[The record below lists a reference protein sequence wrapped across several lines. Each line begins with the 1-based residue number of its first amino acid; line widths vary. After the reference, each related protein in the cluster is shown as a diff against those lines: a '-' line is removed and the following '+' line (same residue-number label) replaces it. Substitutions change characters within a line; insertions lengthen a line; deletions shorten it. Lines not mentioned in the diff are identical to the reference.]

1 MEHEGQRITVI
12 DRLFSFITLFLLSF
26 SVQSVLAK
34 DYVGNVTSYQ
44 FQYDGVD
51 KISFR
56 IPTYDQNSDDSW
68 VYDGNVYY
76 RVEGTDA
83 QVCILNWWVAE
94 TDIDDDDTYVWTNMR
109 TFAPG
114 TVQFMCSKVKKDADN
129 PVLSQDII
137 KRGVYEVDGL
147 MIIDL
152 DWHLPR
158 ELRGKNLIISWKV
171 HKTGNNS
178 IKNRWV
184 DIPDQTIQV
193 NAAPAEVNPIIL
205 EPVLSYETSHTGQ
218 ISVPWMIA
226 ATNLQHAQ
234 AEYFDRTV
242 NQQVTQVLETDS
254 STVMGYVYVPADHLI
269 DNFTVVV
276 DYKDTEGALLTGRRS
291 NPPLSIPLLH
301 HAKNFAAQ
309 LQPDGKTL
317 LTWSITDTQWG
328 DIMNTDQ
335 WEIQRNLTGTTG
347 MGDSNWQTVGM
358 VAFDEATADY
368 EFTDEALPQ
377 VYNNQPV
384 SYRIRRM
391 ATASWGWSTQAGVAM
406 LVITQPLALPYVQ
419 SATVQRA
426 PNWGENDV
434 RDIMLSWDFPP
445 SAFGMKTV
453 SSEKSVSGEVVEIA
467 TADDWKAFADR
478 VNNGE
483 QLLTAKMTADVELPV
498 DAPMVGSGVTNHPF
512 SGIFDGQGHTLTVNY
527 YMGEN
532 TPNILSI
539 YAPFEYISDASILNL
554 HVDGSITCAQNC
566 LAGIVGKTN
575 NNCDIQ
581 NCRSSV
587 TLKST
592 FIGSILVAGLVGAAG
607 GNNSELLIQDCRF
620 DGKILGESATSGF
633 VGDYYMDAKVT
644 LKNCY
649 FNPSTVSSPS
659 SDWKNFVARYS
670 GVGNS
675 VIDLQ
680 NCLYRKTFG
689 EEPQGTS
696 VENKTAKQIKNMLG
710 DRWILTS
717 NSLVL
722 PIMSSI
728 IYVWDEKAKLT
739 LCIDKYVKGKLNSTV
754 QRQLDKDEI
763 KQHKA
768 TVSLTSPCVDYG
780 FRLVIDRGGSQLRI
794 NDSPDSVKTVSFD
807 IPTDSATQ
815 FTFNSNVK
823 LDSLQFE
830 EQQTSVVLSWTIKE
844 GLADF
849 YRITRR
855 DLTKDTTIVL
865 EAEYDQTSY
874 VDKTVRPQHN
884 YEYTVEG
891 VTQCEGEQISKL
903 TIVGHCKPTGM
914 VQGYV
919 RLFDGTALANRK
931 VVVNTSDKT
940 KYSTTTDENGYFEI
954 AGIVYTG
961 EETVTITVETTGEE
975 KPFPTLYATFN
986 DASNLTSNL
995 VFTQDDYYL
1004 LSGQVMYDGTS
1015 VPVVGAMFERDG
1027 VIVRNGS
1034 GMPVTTNSQGSFSVS
1049 IPQGTHTIRVVKEGH
1064 VFANDGFYLSPDAAG
1079 NDKTQVNWQKSVP
1092 RHLFWDQTRVMMQ
1105 GRVVGG
1111 NVQGNL
1117 PLGQSLSKN
1126 NLGDSLTIVMQLEGD
1141 NTSWLVRDQLDAT
1154 VTERHNPYTFGVTDT
1169 CSVDV
1174 YRHRMVI
1181 HPDPLTGEYC
1191 VPVLPVKYK
1200 VTEVS
1205 ANGYSTLFQ
1214 PGQVG
1219 ETVDFTKNVEG
1230 DTVTW
1235 KRIYHSSPMLQV
1247 KQFNM
1252 GGKEYMGIE
1261 SYKSLDVTGKDV
1273 TISLWNDSTGYAFG
1287 HPVFMA
1293 GSSIIMNLS
1302 AQERYYFN
1310 NDTKSNVPDIVLL
1323 DGGSVIINNGLIS
1336 TTETAT
1342 IQLDSIGEGN
1352 YIFTPQNL
1360 TFTEEGDRALKNM
1373 NMTLLYDGTYYD
1385 VEPVKGFVMAAKAKS
1400 EGRRIVNDGG
1410 TYLIDILRD
1419 PPGSGSSAY
1428 IESGSKISYSFTND
1442 IKAMAGVQ
1450 MSLGAGGGT
1459 TYYSGLWAGMGG
1471 GAAAGLVNS
1480 FSSKSFVNMTLSTT
1494 YYNNWQHS
1502 YTFETADRISTSGD
1516 IFNVGRD
1523 ADVYIGVTHN
1533 AVVEDAIAVRVIDED
1548 TYQLLTTHEGGSFSV
1563 DGNKFDVRQGA
1574 LKVMAEGTSN
1584 GQKIYL
1590 VRDEVLQCYTTLK
1603 NTFVHSQA
1611 FIEQE
1616 LIPNML
1622 KVRNTLLLPKGTTK
1636 ETAQLVATQL
1646 KCAVYISEVD
1656 QDDER
1661 FGWQYEMV
1669 EPDGMEGQC
1678 SDSIAVINRNIQTW
1692 IRFMAENEYEKLN
1705 ASELVQSYD
1714 FDGRSSIT
1722 HSESFTLGGSE
1733 SRYWLFPGLDPG
1745 NIAFGAIPGYKK
1757 STTSTEE
1764 ESVGSIAVQV
1774 EVTGV
1779 SLQFDIAP
1787 IIGFDYNYTYG
1798 KSEGESKKVG
1808 YTLSTSSKSNLVVD
1822 VYRTKVDLDELKRR
1836 AEEGDL
1842 DELFQVT
1849 TEDKIDDVKG
1859 LSGLGFLSYFDSD
1872 RAQRYRSL
1880 VYRTRGGATV
1890 NPYEDARY
1898 TKYYSAGT
1906 LLDAKTIEI
1915 DKLRIW
1921 TDQASVANVPYGE
1934 PARFT
1939 IHMANESEAPALA
1952 SINFAYFLEDRTN
1965 VKGAKVTVDGA
1976 SLSGEGHSIY
1986 IPVGE
1991 VVTKQIEIYAGAEFD
2006 YDNIAIGLYNPSD
2019 PSRKQLCYLSAH
2031 YVPTAGNVD
2040 ITLPGD
2046 KWVMNTESAYDH
2058 EQQQYFMP
2066 VQIDGFDVNFRNFD
2080 HIELQYKLST
2090 QGDKDWVSVCSF
2102 YNDSTLMAKASGVCE
2117 MIKNDGHIIA
2127 NFYGEK
2133 DPIEQNYDLR
2143 AVNYCRY
2150 GNGFLTNPSQIIT
2163 GIKDTRRPQ
2172 LFGTPQ
2178 PVNGILDIGSD
2189 VVLRFSEPIAGNY
2202 LSELNNFQIVGT
2214 TNQTNITQS
2223 TNLRFDE
2230 GSKAY
2235 SESRRNLNNRS
2246 FTIDVMI
2253 NPDQND
2259 KSMTFFSH
2267 GTGSNSLELGVTAD
2281 RHLAVAFNDTTFLS
2295 DKAIDFNGLR
2305 QVAFVFDQNLTDKVV
2320 DVTIYDG
2327 TTSLGSFR
2335 YNKLYSGVG
2344 NLILGSA
2351 QKGNLLNSI
2360 DYQGQMLEFRLW
2372 NQALNSAQIGA
2383 YAQKK
2388 LTGYELGLLDNYP
2401 LSEGKGKY
2409 SYNKSPNGNDLQL
2422 SGTNWKMPAGL
2433 SMKLDG
2439 KKGFKLNDNLFNRD
2453 WYQDYTLSFW
2463 FRTPD
2468 SEGTLLAN
2476 GLGENEDGCK
2486 NHFNFG
2492 VHAGKLG
2499 LKLNGLNLQTDVDVD
2514 NDEWHNVAL
2523 TVNRSRN
2530 VGNLYVD
2537 NSLKKTFAV
2546 DTLGGILGTN
2556 LAAGATYTTD
2566 GIVNPINGNIDEIK
2580 MYEMVLPES
2589 SLIDNS
2595 NLTETGFEMGLMCYL
2610 SFSQYE
2616 LQMDGSQRLMPTGL
2630 SLRRYTDKTTGQV
2643 SERRD
2648 TIVAPDVV
2656 NSLCDRTNYAPM
2668 SEMDVLENIK
2678 FSYVCDGTDLLINFD
2693 MPDVS
2698 LEKCN
2703 VKVTVMEVAD
2713 LNGNTMASPATM
2725 DLYVYKSPLRW
2736 GEKHIDYDA
2745 KYGDEHSFT
2754 VDVANLSGKIKNY
2767 TIGGLPLWITA
2778 SKTQGRLSALDTE
2791 TITFTISPFINV
2803 GDYDEVIYLITEDGM
2818 VEPLPINVTVRSE
2831 APVWEVDEDLRNKNI
2846 TMHMIARVMVEG
2858 EVSHDPDDMLAVFG
2872 TNHKLLGVTRLDV
2885 DNSNNANEAL
2895 AFLTVYNSNY
2905 DEIPLKFELWDAS
2918 HGRIYSVAPKVNYI
2932 SFKADKIMGS
2942 TDNPVM
2948 LYNTSEEM
2956 QRLSLEKGWNWVSL
2970 YVQPEKCKPSELLN
2984 ASTLW
2989 MPGDAVE
2996 IVYEKG
3002 TTKLMTYKTLMAGD
3016 SCYWDGGDEQVV
3028 INPRLMYRFYSNN
3041 KKDAYIK
3048 GSPTTARIKVK
3059 KGWNRIG
3066 YVSPINLPVAIAL
3079 GDYTDHGSDGD
3090 IIKSQSEFAVLS
3102 VDAKGNRTWKG
3113 TLKFLKT
3120 GEGYMLRRMA
3130 ADEASFDYPTYND
3143 ASRYSSGGSS
3153 HAPQAPLFM
3162 NVSGVSMNV
3171 VATVDGVEPQEGDR
3185 LVAYSA
3191 GDICG
3196 MSELDSE
3203 NRFFLSIGKAADH
3216 TVLFA
3221 LERDG
3226 EIVATTQQTIPYQ
3239 ENAVL
3244 GTLQVPTV
3252 ISFLPMTDAAQ
3263 SGWYTLQ
3270 GMKLQKRP
3278 TRAGIYLLDGKTVII
3293 K

>member
-1 MEHEGQRITVI
+1 MEHESQRITVI
-12 DRLFSFITLFLLSF
+12 DRLFCFITLFLLSF

-56 IPTYDQNSDDSW
+56 IPTYDQNGDDSW

-94 TDIDDDDTYVWTNMR
+94 TDIDGDDTYVWTNMR

-137 KRGVYEVDGL
+137 KRGVYEVNDDGL

-171 HKTGNNS
+171 HKSGNNS

-193 NAAPAEVNPIIL
+193 NDAPAEVDPMIL

-242 NQQVTQVLETDS
+242 NQQVTQVLDTDS

-269 DNFTVVV
+269 ENFTVVV

-328 DIMNTDQ
+328 DIMDTDQ

-391 ATASWGWSTQAGVAM
+391 ATASWGWTTQAGVAM
-406 LVITQPLALPYVQ
+406 LVIPQSLALPYVQ

-445 SAFGMKTV
+445 SAFGMKVFPLEQAAST
-453 SSEKSVSGEVVEIA
+453 EVVEIA
-467 TADDWKAFADR
+467 TADDWKSFADR

-483 QLLTAKMTADVELPV
+483 RIMYAKMTADIELPF
-498 DAPMVGSGVTNHPF
+498 DATRIGTGTNPFTGV
-512 SGIFDGQGHTLTVNY
+512 FDGQGHTLSIEFNIP
-527 YMGEN
+527 EN
-532 TPNILSI
+532 SLNVL
-539 YAPFEYISDASILNL
+539 YAPFECINGATILNL
-554 HVDGSITCAQNC
+554 HVTGAITSAEDGF
-566 LAGIVGKTN
+566 AGIVGSAYGNSKL
-575 NNCDIQ
+575 Q

-587 TLKST
+587 RLLTT
-592 FIGSILVAGLVGAAG
+592 FMGKNLMGGLVGQAI
-607 GNNSELLIQDCRF
+607 GNLEIKDSRF
-620 DGKILGESATSGF
+620 DGKLLGESASAGGF
-633 VGDYYMDAKVT
+633 VGDHVLNSKVT
-644 LKNCY
+644 LTNCY
-649 FNPSTVSSPS
+649 FNPADVTLPS
-659 SDWKNFVARYS
+659 GSGTGTFVGLMDSY
-670 GVGNS
+670 GGEVEF
-675 VIDLQ
+675 Q
-680 NCLYRKTFG
+680 NCLYRKPFG
-689 EEPQGTS
+689 ETLQGTS
-696 VENKTAKQIKNMLG
+696 VENETAKQIKDMLG

-722 PIMSSI
+722 PIMSGI
-728 IYVWDEKAKLT
+728 IYIWDEKAKLT

-919 RLFDGTALANRK
+919 RLFDGTAIANRK
-931 VVVNTSDKT
+931 VVANTSDKT

-961 EETVTITVETTGEE
+961 EETVTITVETTGVE

-1049 IPQGTHTIRVVKEGH
+1049 IPQGIHTIRVVKEGH
-1064 VFANDGFYLSPDAAG
+1064 VFSNDGFYLSPDAAG
-1079 NDKTQVNWQKSVP
+1079 SDKTQVNWQKSVP
-1092 RHLFWDQTRVMMQ
+1092 GHLFWDQTRVMMQ

-1302 AQERYYFN
+1302 AQERYYLN
-1310 NDTKSNVPDIVLL
+1310 NDTKSCAPDIVLL

-1450 MSLGAGGGT
+1450 MSLGTGGGT

-1745 NIAFGAIPGYKK
+1745 KIAFGAIPGYKN
-1757 STTSTEE
+1757 STTSTKE

-1842 DELFQVT
+1842 DELFQIT

-1939 IHMANESEAPALA
+1939 IHMANESEAPSLA

-1976 SLSGEGHSIY
+1976 SLSGEGHSVY

-2066 VQIDGFDVNFRNFD
+2066 IQIDGFDVNFRNFD

-2102 YNDSTLMAKASGVCE
+2102 YNDSTLMAKANGVCE

-2133 DPIEQNYDLR
+2133 DPIEQSYDLR

-2150 GNGFLTNPSQIIT
+2150 GNGFLTNASRILS
-2163 GIKDTRRPQ
+2163 GVKDTRRPQ

-2253 NPDQND
+2253 NPDQNAN
-2259 KSMTFFSH
+2259 SMTFFSH

-2305 QVAFVFDQNLTDKVV
+2305 QVVFVFDQNLTDKVV

-2486 NHFNFG
+2486 NHFNFS

-2858 EVSHDPDDMLAVFG
+2858 EVSHDSDDMLAVFG
-2872 TNHKLLGVTRLDV
+2872 NNHKLLGVTRLDV
-2885 DNSNNANEAL
+2885 DNRNNANEAL
-2895 AFLTVYNSNY
+2895 AFLTVYNNNY

-2942 TDNPVM
+2942 TDDPVM

-3048 GSPTTARIKVK
+3048 GNPTTARIKVK

>member
-12 DRLFSFITLFLLSF
+12 ERIISFITLFVTFLL
-26 SVQSVLAK
+26 VQTAFAE
-34 DYVGNVTSYQ
+34 DYNGQISSYQ
-44 FQYDGVD
+44 ALYDG
-51 KISFR
+51 KSTISFQL
-56 IPTYDQNSDDSW
+56 PTYDQNGYDSW

-76 RVEGTDA
+76 
-83 QVCILNWWVAE
+83 QVAGSESKVTIVNWWVRDK
-94 TDIDDDDTYVWTNMR
+94 DIPHSATTIFTWMR
-109 TFAPG
+109 SFAPG
-114 TVQFMCSKVKKDADN
+114 VVQYMRSKSVEKEWSNPILEQKEVCWEVPHVDN
-129 PVLSQDII
+129 DEGKERMVLN
-137 KRGVYEVDGL
+137 V
-147 MIIDL
+147 
-152 DWHLPR
+152 DWHLPP
-158 ELRGKNLIISWKV
+158 ELRGKSIIITWRV
-171 HKTGNNS
+171 HKDGNGH
-178 IKNRWV
+178 V
-184 DIPDQTIQV
+184 D
-193 NAAPAEVNPIIL
+193 NARVDVPNMTFQIVDEPIETDPML
-205 EPVLSYETSHTGQ
+205 LQPMVSYEVAHSGE
-218 ISVPWMIA
+218 IAIPWMIA
-226 ATNLQHAQ
+226 ATNVQKVQ
-234 AEYFDRTV
+234 AEYYDRTHG
-242 NQQVTQVLETDS
+242 NQVTQTLLTDS
-254 STVMGYVYVPADHLI
+254 TTVTGNVYVPAEHVI
-269 DNFTVVV
+269 DNFSVVV
-276 DYKDTEGALLTGRRS
+276 DYKNSEGTLVTGRRTT
-291 NPPLSIPLLH
+291 PAIAVPTLH
-301 HAKNFAAQ
+301 QAKDFSAK
-309 LQPDGKTL
+309 LQPDGNAK
-317 LTWSITDTQWG
+317 LTWKIIDNHWE
-328 DIMNTDQ
+328 DIMPDDQ
-335 WEIQRNLTGTTG
+335 WELQRNLTGTTG
-347 MGDSNWQTVGM
+347 MGDANWKTIGM
-358 VAFDEATADY
+358 VTFNKDQIDY
-368 EFTDEALPQ
+368 EFIDDGLAQ
-377 VYNNQPV
+377 VYANKPV
-384 SYRIRRM
+384 SYRVRRM
-391 ATASWGWSTQAGVAM
+391 ATANWDWTVEAGV
-406 LVITQPLALPYVQ
+406 VTVVVSQPLALPYVQ

-426 PNWGENDV
+426 PNWGMNGIH
-434 RDIMLSWDFPP
+434 DIIVNWDFLQ
-445 SAFGMKTV
+445 SAPGIPFM
-453 SSEKSVSGEVVEIA
+453 SSDTPTSAEVVEIS
-467 TADDWKAFADR
+467 TVEDWNAFADR

-483 QLLTAKMTADVELPV
+483 GPLDAVLTANITLPAD
-498 DAPMVGSGVTNHPF
+498 AKAVGTMEHYYVGNFDGKGHTITLTDFPF
-512 SGIFDGQGHTLTVNY
+512 SIFDYV
-527 YMGEN
+527 
-532 TPNILSI
+532 
-539 YAPFEYISDASILNL
+539 SDASINNLNIAGT
-554 HVDGSITCAQNC
+554 VIGNIIT
-566 LAGIVGKTN
+566 GGFVGYATN
-575 NNCDIQ
+575 LVINR
-581 NCRSSV
+581 CRSSI
-587 TLKST
+587 T
-592 FIGSILVAGLVGAAG
+592 FNVNLSPLDFDLGSFVGRIG
-607 GNNSELLIQDCRF
+607 GNGTVSIIDSRF
-620 DGKILGESATSGF
+620 DGKLLGPENKGIGGF
-633 VGDYYMDAKVT
+633 IGRHLDNSKVII
-644 LKNCY
+644 KNCY
-649 FNPSTVSSPS
+649 FNPSEITVSHEGSFTFIPINEG
-659 SDWKNFVARYS
+659 DL
-670 GVGNS
+670 GNT
-675 VIDLQ
+675 VFIE
-680 NCLYRKTFG
+680 NCCYRTPLG
-689 EEPQGTS
+689 EPQGTS
-696 VENKTAKQIKNMLG
+696 VENHTSKQIREILGEGWAIDKN
-710 DRWILTS
+710 
-717 NSLVL
+717 NLVL
-722 PIMSSI
+722 PIMNVESKY
-728 IYVWDEKAKLT
+728 IYVWDENAKLN
-739 LCIDKYVKGKLNSTV
+739 LYIDKYVKGKLSSSEIRV
-754 QRQLDKDEI
+754 LDKNEI
-763 KQHKA
+763 KQQSA
-768 TVSLTSPCVDYG
+768 TVTLTSPCVDYK
-780 FRLVIDRGGSQLRI
+780 FRMVVDRANSQLRI
-794 NDSPDSVKTVSFD
+794 DDEADSVKNVTFY
-807 IPTDSATQ
+807 IPTDSLTQ
-815 FTFNSNVK
+815 FSFDGNVQ
-823 LDSLQFE
+823 LDSLVFE
-830 EQQTSVVLSWTIKE
+830 ERQSSVVLSWTIKE

-954 AGIVYTG
+954 AGIVYIG

-1015 VPVVGAMFERDG
+1015 VPVVGAQFERDG
-1027 VIVRNGS
+1027 VIIRNGS
-1034 GMPVTTNSQGSFSVS
+1034 GLPVTTNSQGSFSVS

-1064 VFANDGFYLSPDAAG
+1064 TFANDGFYISPDATG

-1126 NLGDSLTIVMQLEGD
+1126 NLGDSLTISMQLEGD

-1154 VTERHNPYTFGVTDT
+1154 VTERHNQHTFGVTDT
-1169 CSVDV
+1169 CLVDI
-1174 YRHRMVI
+1174 YRHRMVV
-1181 HPDPLTGEYC
+1181 HPDPITGEYC
-1191 VPVLPVKYK
+1191 IPVLPVKYK
-1200 VTEVS
+1200 ITEVY

-1219 ETVDFTKNVEG
+1219 ETVDFTKNIEG
-1230 DTVTW
+1230 DTVVW
-1235 KRIYHSSPMLQV
+1235 NRIYHSEPFLQV
-1247 KQFNM
+1247 KQFNI
-1252 GGKEYMGIE
+1252 GGKDYMGIN
-1261 SYKSLDVTGKDV
+1261 SYKSQDNTGKESV
-1273 TISLWNDSTGYAFG
+1273 IELWNDSTGYAFG
-1287 HPVFMA
+1287 YPVFMA
-1293 GSSIIMNLS
+1293 GSSVIMNLS
-1302 AQERYYFN
+1302 AQERYYHN
-1310 NDTKSNVPDIVLL
+1310 NDAKRYTPDVVLL
-1323 DGGSVIINNGLIS
+1323 DGGQVNISNGLIS
-1336 TTETAT
+1336 TTEVAT
-1342 IQLDSIGEGN
+1342 IQLDSVGEGN
-1352 YIFTPQNL
+1352 YVFTPQNM
-1360 TFTEEGDRALKNM
+1360 TFTEEGDMALKTM
-1373 NMTLLYDGTYYD
+1373 NLTLLYDGTYYD
-1385 VEPVKGFVMAAKAKS
+1385 VLPVKGFVMAAKAKS

-1428 IESGSKISYSFTND
+1428 IESGSKISYSFTDN
-1442 IKAMAGVQ
+1442 IKAMAGIDLKV
-1450 MSLGAGGGT
+1450 GTGGGSKYFT
-1459 TYYSGLWAGMGG
+1459 GIWAGLGG
-1471 GAAAGLVNS
+1471 GATIGMVNS
-1480 FSSKSFVNMTLSTT
+1480 FNTKTYLGLNISTT

-1502 YTFETADRISTSGD
+1502 YTFETAERISTASGV
-1516 IFNVGRD
+1516 FNVGRD
-1523 ADVYIGVTHN
+1523 ADVFIGATHN
-1533 AVVEDAIAVRVIDED
+1533 AIVEDAIAVRVIDQD
-1548 TYQLLTTHEGGSFSV
+1548 TYEILKTHEGGSFSV
-1563 DGNKFDVRQGA
+1563 DGKQFDVKQGTM
-1574 LKVMAEGTSN
+1574 KVLATGMSQG
-1584 GQKIYL
+1584 KKVYL
-1590 VRDEVLQCYTTLK
+1590 VRDEVLSCYTTVR
-1603 NTFVHSQA
+1603 NTFAHSQI
-1611 FIEQE
+1611 FIEEE
-1616 LIPNML
+1616 LIPNMI
-1622 KVRNTLLLPKGTTK
+1622 KVRNTLLLPKETNK
-1636 ETAQLVATQL
+1636 KTAQQIADSQSSP
-1646 KCAVYISEVD
+1646 VYVSKVD
-1656 QDDER
+1656 VEDEK
-1661 FGWQYEMV
+1661 FGWEYTMV
-1669 EPDGMEGQC
+1669 EPTGKEGLF
-1678 SDSIAVINRNIQTW
+1678 SDSIATINRNVQTW
-1692 IRFMAENEYEKLN
+1692 IKYLAENEYEKLN
-1705 ASELVQSYD
+1705 ATELVASYD
-1714 FDGRSSIT
+1714 LDGRTSIT
-1722 HSESFTLGGSE
+1722 NSESFTLGGSE
-1733 SRYWLFPGLDPG
+1733 SRYWLLPGMDPG
-1745 NIAFGAIPGYKK
+1745 KIVLPSFAGTMSEGANQIAK
-1757 STTSTEE
+1757 SDNG
-1764 ESVGSIAVQV
+1764 VIGVV
-1774 EVTGV
+1774 MEVVGV
-1779 SLQFDIAP
+1779 SLE
-1787 IIGFDYNYTYG
+1787 IGITPLISFDYNYTYG
-1798 KSEGESKKVG
+1798 KDENQTKKVG
-1808 YTLSTSSKSNLVVD
+1808 FTLATSSKSNLMVD
-1822 VYRTKVDLDELKRR
+1822 VYRTKVDLDELKKR
-1836 AEEGDL
+1836 AKDGDME
-1842 DELFQVT
+1842 ELFQVT
-1849 TEDKIDDVKG
+1849 TESKIDDVKG
-1859 LSGLGFLSYFDSD
+1859 LSGMGFISYFDSD
-1872 RAQRYRSL
+1872 RAKRYRSL
-1880 VYRTRGGATV
+1880 VYRTRGGATAA
-1890 NPYEDARY
+1890 PYEDARY
-1898 TKYYSAGT
+1898 TKYYSPGS

-1921 TDQASVANVPYGE
+1921 AEQASVSNVPYGE

-1939 IHMANESEAPALA
+1939 INMANESEAPALA
-1952 SINFAYFLEDRTN
+1952 SINFNYFLDDQSNE
-1965 VKGAKVTVDGA
+1965 KGAKITVDGA
-1976 SLSGEGHSIY
+1976 TLSGEGHSIY
-1986 IPVGE
+1986 IPVGK
-1991 VVTKQIEIYAGAEFD
+1991 VVTKQIEIYAGADFD
-2006 YDNIAIGLYNPSD
+2006 YENIAIGLVD
-2019 PSRKQLCYLSAH
+2019 PNDPARKQFCYLSAH
-2031 YVPTAGNVD
+2031 YVPTAGKVN
-2040 ITLPGD
+2040 ITLPGN
-2046 KWVMNTESAYDH
+2046 KWVVNTESAYDH

-2253 NPDQND
+2253 NPDQNA

-2546 DTLGGILGTN
+2546 DTLGGILGEN

-2858 EVSHDPDDMLAVFG
+2858 EVSHDTDDMLAVFG
-2872 TNHKLLGVTRLDV
+2872 TNHQLLGVTRLDV

-2942 TDNPVM
+2942 TDDPVM

-3130 ADEASFDYPTYND
+3130 ADEATFDYPTYND

-3171 VATVDGVEPQEGDR
+3171 VATVDGVKLQEGDR

-3191 GDICG
+3191 GDVCG

-3270 GMKLQKRP
+3270 GMKLQERP

>member
-1 MEHEGQRITVI
+1 
-12 DRLFSFITLFLLSF
+12 
-26 SVQSVLAK
+26 
-34 DYVGNVTSYQ
+34 
-44 FQYDGVD
+44 
-51 KISFR
+51 
-56 IPTYDQNSDDSW
+56 
-68 VYDGNVYY
+68 
-76 RVEGTDA
+76 
-83 QVCILNWWVAE
+83 
-94 TDIDDDDTYVWTNMR
+94 
-109 TFAPG
+109 
-114 TVQFMCSKVKKDADN
+114 
-129 PVLSQDII
+129 
-137 KRGVYEVDGL
+137 
-147 MIIDL
+147 
-152 DWHLPR
+152 
-158 ELRGKNLIISWKV
+158 
-171 HKTGNNS
+171 
-178 IKNRWV
+178 
-184 DIPDQTIQV
+184 
-193 NAAPAEVNPIIL
+193 
-205 EPVLSYETSHTGQ
+205 
-218 ISVPWMIA
+218 
-226 ATNLQHAQ
+226 
-234 AEYFDRTV
+234 
-242 NQQVTQVLETDS
+242 
-254 STVMGYVYVPADHLI
+254 
-269 DNFTVVV
+269 
-276 DYKDTEGALLTGRRS
+276 
-291 NPPLSIPLLH
+291 
-301 HAKNFAAQ
+301 
-309 LQPDGKTL
+309 
-317 LTWSITDTQWG
+317 
-328 DIMNTDQ
+328 
-335 WEIQRNLTGTTG
+335 
-347 MGDSNWQTVGM
+347 
-358 VAFDEATADY
+358 
-368 EFTDEALPQ
+368 
-377 VYNNQPV
+377 
-384 SYRIRRM
+384 
-391 ATASWGWSTQAGVAM
+391 
-406 LVITQPLALPYVQ
+406 
-419 SATVQRA
+419 
-426 PNWGENDV
+426 
-434 RDIMLSWDFPP
+434 
-445 SAFGMKTV
+445 
-453 SSEKSVSGEVVEIA
+453 
-467 TADDWKAFADR
+467 
-478 VNNGE
+478 
-483 QLLTAKMTADVELPV
+483 
-498 DAPMVGSGVTNHPF
+498 
-512 SGIFDGQGHTLTVNY
+512 
-527 YMGEN
+527 
-532 TPNILSI
+532 
-539 YAPFEYISDASILNL
+539 
-554 HVDGSITCAQNC
+554 
-566 LAGIVGKTN
+566 
-575 NNCDIQ
+575 
-581 NCRSSV
+581 
-587 TLKST
+587 
-592 FIGSILVAGLVGAAG
+592 
-607 GNNSELLIQDCRF
+607 
-620 DGKILGESATSGF
+620 
-633 VGDYYMDAKVT
+633 
-644 LKNCY
+644 
-649 FNPSTVSSPS
+649 
-659 SDWKNFVARYS
+659 
-670 GVGNS
+670 
-675 VIDLQ
+675 
-680 NCLYRKTFG
+680 
-689 EEPQGTS
+689 
-696 VENKTAKQIKNMLG
+696 
-710 DRWILTS
+710 
-717 NSLVL
+717 
-722 PIMSSI
+722 
-728 IYVWDEKAKLT
+728 
-739 LCIDKYVKGKLNSTV
+739 
-754 QRQLDKDEI
+754 
-763 KQHKA
+763 
-768 TVSLTSPCVDYG
+768 
-780 FRLVIDRGGSQLRI
+780 
-794 NDSPDSVKTVSFD
+794 
-807 IPTDSATQ
+807 
-815 FTFNSNVK
+815 
-823 LDSLQFE
+823 
-830 EQQTSVVLSWTIKE
+830 
-844 GLADF
+844 
-849 YRITRR
+849 
-855 DLTKDTTIVL
+855 
-865 EAEYDQTSY
+865 
-874 VDKTVRPQHN
+874 
-884 YEYTVEG
+884 
-891 VTQCEGEQISKL
+891 
-903 TIVGHCKPTGM
+903 
-914 VQGYV
+914 
-919 RLFDGTALANRK
+919 
-931 VVVNTSDKT
+931 
-940 KYSTTTDENGYFEI
+940 
-954 AGIVYTG
+954 
-961 EETVTITVETTGEE
+961 
-975 KPFPTLYATFN
+975 
-986 DASNLTSNL
+986 
-995 VFTQDDYYL
+995 
-1004 LSGQVMYDGTS
+1004 MYDGTS

-1049 IPQGTHTIRVVKEGH
+1049 IPQGIHTIRVVKEGH

-1079 NDKTQVNWQKSVP
+1079 SDKTQVNWQKSVP
-1092 RHLFWDQTRVMMQ
+1092 GHLFWDQTRVMMQ

-1302 AQERYYFN
+1302 AQERYYLN
-1310 NDTKSNVPDIVLL
+1310 NDTKSCAPDIVLL

-1450 MSLGAGGGT
+1450 MSLGTGGGT

-1745 NIAFGAIPGYKK
+1745 KIAFGAIPGYKN
-1757 STTSTEE
+1757 STTSTKE

-1842 DELFQVT
+1842 DELFQIT

-1939 IHMANESEAPALA
+1939 IHMANESEAPSLA

-1976 SLSGEGHSIY
+1976 SLSGEGHSVY

-2066 VQIDGFDVNFRNFD
+2066 IQIDGFDVNFRNFD

-2102 YNDSTLMAKASGVCE
+2102 YNDSTLMAKANGVCE

-2133 DPIEQNYDLR
+2133 DPIEQSYDLR

-2150 GNGFLTNPSQIIT
+2150 GNGFLTNASRILS
-2163 GIKDTRRPQ
+2163 GVKDTRRPQ

-2253 NPDQND
+2253 NPDQNAN
-2259 KSMTFFSH
+2259 SMTFFSH

-2305 QVAFVFDQNLTDKVV
+2305 QVVFVFDQNLTDKVV

-2486 NHFNFG
+2486 NHFNFS

-2858 EVSHDPDDMLAVFG
+2858 EVSHDSDDMLAVFG
-2872 TNHKLLGVTRLDV
+2872 NNHKLLGVTRLDV
-2885 DNSNNANEAL
+2885 DNRNNANEAL
-2895 AFLTVYNSNY
+2895 AFLTVYNNNY

-2942 TDNPVM
+2942 TDDPVM

-3048 GSPTTARIKVK
+3048 GNPTTARIKVK